1 MSSYNY
7 ENENCK
13 CTLKN
18 NLNLEES
25 PTTYTQYNFGR
36 TSNFTN
42 TKSSQMD
49 QEAFSG
55 TNSITEEGKMRLAL
69 MEKDKIIF
77 EYSKT
82 LKETERVLENSKKLN
97 SAKEEVISKLKDEL
111 RDLKFQVKNNENLLR
126 HKEEEFEK
134 YKNHVDEKIIF
145 NNKDKSHL
153 EEKLAELTKLFEQ
166 NQSDF
171 QSTLIEY
178 KKIEKQLI
186 RLKSSFNEKNETI
199 INLEKFIE
207 NLKKDNKY
215 IPGLKKQIQ
224 DMEIFINE
232 IKLELKSESM
242 KNNKICQEKEELEKK
257 FKNFVEENKTE
268 KDQQNKNLKLTYE
281 LEQVRKDYEEK
292 VKEISII
299 QEKQK
304 SIIKENDNF
313 VFIITNEI
321 SQFSSMIENIGNLKT
336 ITGSGIKSVQLQQIN
351 SSSMNANKLNI
362 SNNLFS
368 LKYELINKNFEILR
382 NKIIDNFNNSVNII
396 SKLEKKNE
404 DSEKLYK
411 EILTERDS
419 LNKEFSILKSK
430 CTEETEIKEDLQ
442 IQNTKINEDYKNLK
456 QNFIKLK
463 NEFDEL
469 TKKNEAISTELQIFL
484 NNVSSK
490 LKDKFPDF
498 MCSNHSH
505 VNNKNAYSNSHTQNN
520 DSNNCSFEMNLNINF
535 AEKILYYLDILI
547 NEYDKLVLVEK
558 ENLETNKMI
567 QIQLKNSEDE
577 KEIFKARIERILLN
591 KEDELKKADGLKNE
605 ELKRQ
610 REVLYEKISSVR
622 IFLK

>member
-36 TSNFTN
+36 TSNLTN
-42 TKSSQMD
+42 TKYSQMD

-55 TNSITEEGKMRLAL
+55 TNSITEEGKMRLSL

-224 DMEIFINE
+224 DMEVFINE

-242 KNNKICQEKEELEKK
+242 KNNKICQEKEEIERK
-257 FKNFVEENKTE
+257 FKNFIEENKTE

-321 SQFSSMIENIGNLKT
+321 SQFSSMIDNIGNLKT
-336 ITGSGIKSVQLQQIN
+336 ITGKGIKSVQLQQIN

-382 NKIIDNFNNSVNII
+382 NKIIDNFNNSVSII

-411 EILTERDS
+411 EISTERDS
-419 LNKEFSILKSK
+419 VNKEFSILKSK

-463 NEFDEL
+463 NEYDEL

-498 MCSNHSH
+498 MCSNYSH
-505 VNNKNAYSNSHTQNN
+505 VHNKNVHSNSHTQIN
-520 DSNNCSFEMNLNINF
+520 DTNCSFEINLNINF

-622 IFLK
+622 IL

>member
-36 TSNFTN
+36 TSNLIN

-55 TNSITEEGKMRLAL
+55 TNSITEEGKMRLSL

-224 DMEIFINE
+224 DMEVFINE

-242 KNNKICQEKEELEKK
+242 KNNKICQEKEEIERK
-257 FKNFVEENKTE
+257 FKNFIEENKTE

-321 SQFSSMIENIGNLKT
+321 SQFSSMIDNIGNLKT
-336 ITGSGIKSVQLQQIN
+336 ITGKGIKSVQLQQIN

-382 NKIIDNFNNSVNII
+382 NKIIDNFNNSVSII

-411 EILTERDS
+411 EISTERDS
-419 LNKEFSILKSK
+419 VNKEFSILKSK

-463 NEFDEL
+463 NEYDEL

-505 VNNKNAYSNSHTQNN
+505 VHNKNAHSNSHTQIN
-520 DSNNCSFEMNLNINF
+520 DTNCSFEINLNINF

-622 IFLK
+622 IL